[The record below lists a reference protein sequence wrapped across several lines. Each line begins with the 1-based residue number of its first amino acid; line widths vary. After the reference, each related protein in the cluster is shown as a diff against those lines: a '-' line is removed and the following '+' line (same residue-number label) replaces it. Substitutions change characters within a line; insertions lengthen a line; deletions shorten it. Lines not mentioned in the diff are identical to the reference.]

1 MEDSTQG
8 DMSFLDHLEELR
20 WRIVRALIA
29 IVICAIV
36 AFFMKS
42 FLFDVL
48 IFGPRDADFTTYR
61 GFCQLSDILGMGDKL
76 CFNDLQFEVKSF
88 EMVTQITMHIVASL
102 IAGIIIAFPYVF
114 YQVWGF
120 ISPGLKDQEKN
131 QAKGIT
137 LWVSILF
144 FAGVLFGYYMI
155 VPLSVQFLG
164 NYQVSETVENTIGIS
179 SYVST
184 VTTLT
189 LATGILFQLPVV
201 VFILAKLGLITPAL
215 LKKYRKHAFVGVL
228 LLSAVITP
236 PDIASQILVTFP
248 IMILYEASI
257 LIAARIQK
265 NQARANLK
273 RTL

>member
-1 MEDSTQG
+1 
-8 DMSFLDHLEELR
+8 MSFLDHLEELR

-29 IVICAIV
+29 VVICAIV

-48 IFGPRDADFTTYR
+48 IFGPRNSDFITYR
-61 GFCQLSDILGMGDKL
+61 GFCSLSEMLGMGDKL
-76 CFNDLQFEVKSF
+76 CFSDLEFEVKSF

-102 IAGIIIAFPYVF
+102 IAGIILSFPYVF

-120 ISPGLKDQEKN
+120 VAPGLKENEKG

-144 FAGVLFGYYMI
+144 FMGVLFGYYMI

-164 NYQVSETVENTIGIS
+164 NYQVSESVQNTIGIS

-201 VFILAKLGLITPAL
+201 VLILAKLGLITPAL

-265 NQARANLK
+265 KQAQSELK
-273 RTL
+273 RTV